1 MVDTKAKILDAAQRV
16 IIGYGADK
24 ATLRLIAKEAD
35 VNLAAINYHFG
46 SKGSMLDEIF
56 ARFFRPLEEDRI
68 RRLDQ
73 AEAAAGKEGPEVEE
87 IVRCYLEPFLDLV
100 RKSPDHN
107 RFLYQLHRPDDSW
120 RRFHGKHQ
128 SIAGPGLSRFVD
140 AFAKALPDIPRQTLL
155 ARMAFIQAS
164 ISWLLNNAWIFADL
178 KILCGLSLSNQE
190 MVEELVAYTAAGLR
204 GEIAGMEGKPD
215 IRVKGAD

>member
-1 MVDTKAKILDAAQRV
+1 MTETKAKILDAAQRV

-24 ATLRLIAKEAD
+24 ATLRLIAEEAH

-46 SKGSMLDEIF
+46 SKDNMLGEIF
-56 ARFFRPLEEDRI
+56 ARLFRPIEEDRI

-73 AEAAAGKEGPEVEE
+73 AVAAAGNGRPEVEE
-87 IVRCYLEPFLDLV
+87 IVRCYLEPFLDFV
-100 RKSPDHN
+100 RNYPDHN
-107 RFLYQLHRPDDSW
+107 HILYQLHRPDDSW

-140 AFAKALPDIPRQTLL
+140 AFAKALPDIPRQMLL
-155 ARMAFIQAS
+155 ARMAFMQAS

-204 GEIAGMEGKPD
+204 GEIARKE
-215 IRVKGAD
+215 